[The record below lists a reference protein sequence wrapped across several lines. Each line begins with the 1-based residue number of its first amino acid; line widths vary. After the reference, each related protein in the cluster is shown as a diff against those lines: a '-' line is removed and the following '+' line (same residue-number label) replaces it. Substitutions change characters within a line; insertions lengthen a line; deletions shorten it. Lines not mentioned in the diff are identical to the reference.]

1 MTPALRQ
8 TLVLSVIA
16 LAAYFG
22 LRSLP
27 DTQCAFLHADHQPVV
42 AQGVEFCGLNEE
54 ANFYSPKALRFPVKL
69 ELSFADSG
77 RAGSLRL
84 LGEGDRPIL
93 PYEIAVSHTQKL
105 HLHLR
110 QVTGRKGYIH
120 LHPTP
125 TDDGTWRFDLP
136 TWFTEG
142 NPGGEFQ
149 AYVDFV
155 TLRSAQVQLAETT
168 ASLEVRHMP
177 MPPLRSRNVVQAVT
191 ISTQQTGKS
200 ALVRVTLAAPAGS
213 PPLKL
218 RPLMASLGHAVLFGD
233 RTTQP
238 GYAHMHPSLEGGE
251 FEPNPTLSFRLRLPP
266 PGKYD
271 LWLNISDGAEDY
283 LLVPIEVTP

>member
-1 MTPALRQ
+1 MSPQRQ
-8 TLVLSVIA
+8 IWLLTA
-16 LAAYFG
+16 LAVAAFFG

-42 AQGVEFCGLNEE
+42 SQGVQFCGVNEE
-54 ANFYSPKALRFPVKL
+54 ANFYSPNALQFPVKL
-69 ELSFADSG
+69 ELEFADDG
-77 RAGSLRL
+77 KGGSLKL
-84 LGEGDRPIL
+84 IGLEGRPIL
-93 PYEIAVSHTQKL
+93 PYEVAVSHTQKV

-125 TDDGTWRFDLP
+125 ADDGTWRFQLP
-136 TWFTEG
+136 SWFTDG
-142 NPGGEFQ
+142 NPGGDFQ

-155 TLRSAQVQLAETT
+155 TVRAGRVQLAEAQ
-168 ASLEVRHMP
+168 ASVEVRSLP
-177 MPPLRSRNVVQAVT
+177 KPTLPSRNQVKAVT
-191 ISTQQTGKS
+191 MSTNQTGKS
-200 ALVRVTLAAPAGS
+200 ALIRVTLSAPAGS

-218 RPLMASLGHAVLFGD
+218 QPLMASLGHAVLFGD
-233 RTTQP
+233 STTQP

-251 FEPNPTLSFRLRLPP
+251 YDAEPTLSFRVRLPKA
-266 PGKYD
+266 GHYD